1 LPGEALVLKL
11 ELGAATG
18 LRVLAIGSHADD
30 IEIGCGGTLLR
41 LAQEVETLE
50 LHWVVLSAEGERA
63 DEARAGAAAFGAE
76 AEVLGFRDAFFRYG
90 GEVKEFF
97 EELKGRV
104 EPDLVFTHHDADRH
118 QDHRLV
124 AELTWN
130 TFRDHLIL
138 EYEIPKYDGDLGA
151 PNVFF
156 QLPEDVA
163 RRKVELLL
171 DSFPSQREKRWFTED
186 LFMGLMRL
194 RGMECNAPSGLAE
207 AFYARKLSL

>member
-1 LPGEALVLKL
+1 MLRL
-11 ELGAATG
+11 ELGAARP

-41 LAQEVETLE
+41 LAQELEALE
-50 LHWVVLSAEGERA
+50 LHWVVLSADGARA

-97 EELKGRV
+97 EELKGRF
-104 EPDLVFTHHDADRH
+104 EPDLVLTHHDGDRH

-156 QLPEDVA
+156 HLPEDVA

-194 RGMECNAPSGLAE
+194 RGMECNASSGLAE